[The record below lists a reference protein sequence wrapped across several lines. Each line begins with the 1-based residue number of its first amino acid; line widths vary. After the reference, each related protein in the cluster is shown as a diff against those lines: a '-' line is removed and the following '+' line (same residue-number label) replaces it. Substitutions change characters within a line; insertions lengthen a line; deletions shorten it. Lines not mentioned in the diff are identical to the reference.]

1 MAGAGYVGVEE
12 FVENTKQYA
21 EGISPTPA
29 MEAGGDDDD
38 DDDEGPV
45 KNPDELPLHQKV
57 LFLIESM
64 HIKTW
69 QAYLFCVLPTWPA
82 VRTNGIL
89 TKVKFHK

>member
-1 MAGAGYVGVEE
+1 MWLYAYNIPNLCVCSLAGIDYVGVEK

-29 MEAGGDDDD
+29 MEGVAGDDDD

-57 LFLIESM
+57 SL
-64 HIKTW
+64 
-69 QAYLFCVLPTWPA
+69 YFCLNL
-82 VRTNGIL
+82 RM
-89 TKVKFHK
+89 